1 MKFAI
6 CELKEG
12 KFGGILTKY
21 ILILIFLVYCTNQK
35 GLMDMGKS
43 LNGKE
48 LGKGIR
54 QREEDGLYV
63 ARFTNRFGKRQV
75 IYDKTYNGIQK
86 KMREAQYADERA
98 INVINT
104 NMTLDEWYEKWM
116 DTCKKNCRNNTKET
130 YAKHYKRVQNDLGW
144 RKLNK
149 LNLVVMQDAINKLR
163 TDNERKNSKKILVDM
178 LEKAVNADLIRKNV
192 AKQINI
198 VITKEQKKPRRVL
211 TVEETEIFLEEAEES
226 FYYNLFIVAL
236 ETGMRV
242 GELSGLQWEDID
254 FKKKVVHVRHSMTY
268 FSNSEGK
275 YVFEL
280 HPTKTNKGLRD
291 IPLSAKAIKALKQ
304 QRFLKQTLIKDK
316 EPVEGFE
323 HLVFVTKNN
332 KPTTQFLITECI
344 NGVIRKIH
352 KNHPDLVFEKFTPHC
367 FRHTFATRYLE
378 AEVPLKT
385 VSALLG
391 HTQLQLTTDLYM
403 HVTQDALFAGVAQY
417 EKAVVGVR

>member
-1 MKFAI
+1 M
-6 CELKEG
+6 
-12 KFGGILTKY
+12 
-21 ILILIFLVYCTNQK
+21 LIFLVYCTNQK

-43 LNGKE
+43 LRGKE

-86 KMREAQYADERA
+86 KMREAHYADEKA

-116 DTCKKNCRNNTKET
+116 SICKKNCRGNTKET
-130 YAKHYKRVQNDLGW
+130 YARHYKRVQEDLGW

-149 LNLVVMQDAINKLR
+149 LNLIVMQDAINKLR

-178 LEKAVNADLIRKNV
+178 LEKAVNADLIQKNV
-192 AKQINI
+192 AKQINT
-198 VITKEQKKPRRVL
+198 VITKEEKKTRRVL
-211 TVEETEIFLEEAEES
+211 TVRETEMFLKEAEDT

-242 GELSGLQWEDID
+242 GELSGLQWDDID
-254 FKKKVVHVRHSMTY
+254 FKKKVIHVKHSMTY
-268 FSNSEGK
+268 YSNSEGK

-291 IPLSAKAIKALKQ
+291 IPLSMKAIRALKQ
-304 QRFLKQTLIKDK
+304 QQFLKQTLVNKGK
-316 EPVEGFE
+316 EPIEGFE
-323 HLVFVTKNN
+323 NLVFVTRNN
-332 KPTTQFLITECI
+332 RPTTQFLISECI
-344 NGVIRKIH
+344 DGTVKRIH
-352 KNHPDLVFEKFTPHC
+352 KNHPDLEFEKFTPHC

-378 AEVPLKT
+378 AGVPLKT

-403 HVTQDALFAGVAQY
+403 HVTQDSLFAGVEQY
-417 EKAVVGVR
+417 EKAAIG

>member
-1 MKFAI
+1 M
-6 CELKEG
+6 
-12 KFGGILTKY
+12 
-21 ILILIFLVYCTNQK
+21 LIFLVCCTNQK
-35 GLMDMGKS
+35 GLVDMGKS
-43 LNGKE
+43 LNCKE
-48 LGKGIR
+48 LGKGIS
-54 QREEDGLYV
+54 QREDGLYV

-86 KMREAQYADERA
+86 KKREAQYADERA
-98 INVINT
+98 INVIST

-116 DTCKKNCRNNTKET
+116 KTCKKNCRDNSKET
-130 YAKHYKRVQNDLGW
+130 YARHYKRVQDDLGW

-149 LNLVVMQDAINKLR
+149 LNLIVMQDAINKLR

-178 LEKAVNADLIRKNV
+178 LEKAVNADLIQKNV
-192 AKQINI
+192 AKQINT
-198 VITKEQKKPRRVL
+198 VITKEEKNPRRVL
-211 TVEETEIFLEEAEES
+211 TVRETQIFLEEAKDT

-254 FKKKVVHVRHSMTY
+254 FKKRVVHVKHSMTY
-268 FSNSEGK
+268 FSNAEGK

-291 IPLSAKAIKALKQ
+291 IPLSARAINALRQ
-304 QRFLKQTLIKDK
+304 QYFLKQTLINKEK
-316 EPVEGFE
+316 EPLEGFE
-323 HLVFVTKNN
+323 NLVFVTKNN
-332 KPTTQFLITECI
+332 RPTTQFLISESI
-344 NGVIRKIH
+344 NCTIKRIH
-352 KNHPDLVFEKFTPHC
+352 KNHPDLEFEKFTPHC

-403 HVTQDALFAGVAQY
+403 HVTQDSLFAGVAQY
-417 EKAVVGVR
+417 EKAVVG